1 MFDRELVNEILN
13 QILEATSRIE
23 RRNLEISTPDDFLA
37 TEAGI
42 DKLDGICMMLI
53 AVGESL
59 KNLDKITNGKL
70 LFSHPE
76 IDWKGAKGI
85 RDIISHHYFDLNA
98 EVVFSVCRDRLP
110 DLVRAIKS
118 MQKDNALALQD
129 DSGLNG

>member
-1 MFDRELVNEILN
+1 MFDRELVNEIFN

-23 RRNLEISTPDDFLA
+23 RRIVAINSPDDFLA

-53 AVGESL
+53 ALGESL
-59 KNLDKITNGKL
+59 KNMDKITNGKL
-70 LFSHPE
+70 LATHPE

-110 DLVRAIKS
+110 DLVRAIKL
-118 MQKDNALALQD
+118 MQKDNAFALK
-129 DSGLNG
+129 N